1 MGTSE
6 PIKDD
11 AETCN
16 PTKSVCDRYIF
27 NTVITRARSL
37 VVSVGNPFLLL
48 KTEKHMIKKYGETGR
63 CWTEYLKSCLQ
74 HGTLDVSIEPE
85 KYKQQKC
92 LARLKE
98 LVCTPVKTAS
108 KSSNLTQNPQSQPP
122 KHKQCTAMSASVPSG
137 AVRLPENTPSLRT
150 LTQRAMPTTELA
162 ANKMPSANSGNRTL
176 YFAYN
181 YSLLCYCVTIAHP
194 AGQRLCD
201 FPVSYNL
208 FLVTYLLC
216 NVNETLI
223 YHCIY
228 FIEYGS
234 TLYVG
239 MARKK
244 MAAVCTLYKLLRSE
258 LCSRCSHKPL

>member
-1 MGTSE
+1 MKGNLQTDVCQVSKLNDIKISSRQLIVCYCPRTGQEFHALFLGTSE

-98 LVCTPVKTAS
+98 LVYTPVKSAS
-108 KSSNLTQNPQSQPP
+108 KSSNLTQNPQLQPP
-122 KHKQCTAMSASVPSG
+122 NHKQCTETSASSPSR

-150 LTQRAMPTTELA
+150 PTQRAMPTAEHA

-181 YSLLCYCVTIAHP
+181 YSPLQFIMLLCYYSSSSWSKTV
-194 AGQRLCD
+194 
-201 FPVSYNL
+201 
-208 FLVTYLLC
+208 
-216 NVNETLI
+216 
-223 YHCIY
+223 
-228 FIEYGS
+228 
-234 TLYVG
+234 
-239 MARKK
+239 
-244 MAAVCTLYKLLRSE
+244 
-258 LCSRCSHKPL
+258 

>member
-1 MGTSE
+1 MKGNLQTDVCQVSKLNDIKISSQQLIVCYCPRTGQEFHALFLGTSE

-63 CWTEYLKSCLQ
+63 CWTEYLKFCLQ

-85 KYKQQKC
+85 KNKQQKC
-92 LARLKE
+92 LAKLKE
-98 LVCTPVKTAS
+98 LVCTP
-108 KSSNLTQNPQSQPP
+108 SNLTQNPQLQPQ
-122 KHKQCTAMSASVPSG
+122 KHKQCTATSVSSPSR

-150 LTQRAMPTTELA
+150 LTQRAMPTTEHA

-201 FPVSYNL
+201 FPVSNL
-208 FLVTYLLC
+208 FLVTY
-216 NVNETLI
+216 
-223 YHCIY
+223 
-228 FIEYGS
+228 
-234 TLYVG
+234 
-239 MARKK
+239 
-244 MAAVCTLYKLLRSE
+244 
-258 LCSRCSHKPL
+258 P